1 MWDEPDIEPETAKH
15 LFTQNILNLTPSA
28 LTDNGFRC
36 FDKFF
41 RMVNLNQ
48 HGLSKWNRSCF
59 ITESVDLIGEWVWS
73 GVYMY
78 YMYVDVACV
87 CISVVPIQYR

>member
-1 MWDEPDIEPETAKH
+1 MVVLYHCLLFQLAMWDEPDIEPETAKH

-59 ITESVDLIGEWVWS
+59 ITESVDLIGKWVWS
-73 GVYMY
+73 V
-78 YMYVDVACV
+78 
-87 CISVVPIQYR
+87 